1 MALQVFTAVTGAGW
15 ESELVG
21 ALDRADHG
29 VTVVRRCVDVP
40 ELLAAAATGTGQA
53 ALLSADLRRLD
64 ADAVARLTTA
74 GVAVVGLV
82 DPGDEAAAER
92 LHRWG
97 VDRVLAVDAGPEEIA
112 GALRDAVAGIPDP
125 GRDVADPRSALPASG
140 VPAEPDRPSAGTGR
154 VVAVWGPTGAP
165 GRTTV
170 AVGVADE
177 AARLGVP
184 TLLVDADVYGGVV
197 AQLLGLLDESPG
209 LAGAARAVTAGGLDG
224 DALVRLAWAVRPR
237 LRVLTG
243 LARADRWPELRPRAV
258 AAVLEEARR
267 LAGLTV
273 VDCSFCLEE
282 DEELS
287 FDSAA
292 PRRNGATLTVLEEAD
307 TVLCVSGADPVSL
320 QRSIRAI
327 GELRERLPDVHPVV
341 VVNQVR
347 RGPVPG
353 NAQAE
358 IEAALARFAA
368 VDVTCFLPADRKAT
382 DAALASGRTLA
393 EVASGSA
400 LRAGLRSLAAQL
412 AGVAEPVP
420 ARRGRARAA
429 HRTARVVPATGRWGT
444 ARGPAS

>member
-1 MALQVFTAVTGAGW
+1 MALQVFTAVTGAAW

-29 VTVVRRCVDVP
+29 VAVVRRCVDVA

-64 ADAVARLTTA
+64 MDAVAGLEAA

-82 DPGDEAAAER
+82 EPGDERAAER
-92 LHRWG
+92 LRQLG
-97 VDRVLAVDAGPEEIA
+97 VARVLPADAQPDAIA
-112 GALRDAVAGIPDP
+112 QALREAVAGAPTG
-125 GRDVADPRSALPASG
+125 GRDVGDPRAALPVLGAPE
-140 VPAEPDRPSAGTGR
+140 VPEDRPAGRGR
-154 VVAVWGPTGAP
+154 VVAVWGPLGAP

-177 AARLGVP
+177 ASRLGVP

-197 AQLLGLLDESPG
+197 AQVLGLLDESPG
-209 LAGAARAVTAGGLDG
+209 LAGAARQAGQGALDTG
-224 DALVRLAWAVRPR
+224 VLARLAWTVRPH

-258 AAVLEEARR
+258 TAVLDEARR
-267 LAGLTV
+267 LAELTV

-287 FDSAA
+287 FDTAA
-292 PRRNGATLTVLEEAD
+292 PRRNGATLAVLEAAD

-320 QRSIRAI
+320 QRTVRAL
-327 GELRERLPDVHPVV
+327 GELREVLPDAEPVV

-353 NAQAE
+353 DARAE
-358 IEAALARFAA
+358 IAGALERFAGRE
-368 VDVTCFLPADRKAT
+368 VGFFLPADRRAT
-382 DAALASGRTLA
+382 DAALAAGRTLA
-393 EVASGSA
+393 EIAPGSPLRTAVRALAAAMAGVPEPAPSGRR
-400 LRAGLRSLAAQL
+400 LPGRRRAG
-412 AGVAEPVP
+412 
-420 ARRGRARAA
+420 
-429 HRTARVVPATGRWGT
+429 
-444 ARGPAS
+444 

>member
-1 MALQVFTAVTGAGW
+1 MALQVFTAVTGAAW

-29 VTVVRRCVDVP
+29 VTVVRRCVDVA

-53 ALLSADLRRLD
+53 ALLSAELRRLD
-64 ADAVARLTTA
+64 GDAVARLAAA

-82 DPGDEAAAER
+82 EPGDERAADR
-92 LHRWG
+92 LRQLG
-97 VDRVLAVDAGPEEIA
+97 VPRVLPADADPEAIA
-112 GALRDAVAGIPDP
+112 GALREAVADAADP
-125 GRDVADPRSALPASG
+125 GRDVADPRAALPRLG
-140 VPAEPDRPSAGTGR
+140 VPAAPDERPAGRGR

-170 AVGVADE
+170 ALGLADE

-197 AQLLGLLDESPG
+197 AQQLGLLDESPG
-209 LAGAARAVTAGGLDG
+209 LAGAARRAGSGTLDAAGLT
-224 DALVRLAWAVRPR
+224 RLAWAVRPQ

-258 AAVLEEARR
+258 ATVLDEARR
-267 LAGLTV
+267 LAELTV
-273 VDCSFCLEE
+273 VDCSFCVEE

-287 FDSAA
+287 FDTAA
-292 PRRNGATLTVLEEAD
+292 PRRNGVTVTALQAAD
-307 TVLCVSGADPVSL
+307 TVLCVSGADPVAL
-320 QRSIRAI
+320 QRTVRAL
-327 GELRERLPDVHPVV
+327 GQLRDVLPDVEPVL

-353 NAQAE
+353 DPRQE
-358 IEAALARFAA
+358 IAAAIERFAGRE
-368 VDVTCFLPADRKAT
+368 VRFFLPQDRRAT

-393 EVASGSA
+393 EVAGGSP
-400 LRAGLRSLAAQL
+400 LRTALRSLAATL
-412 AGVAEPVP
+412 CGVPEQARR
-420 ARRGRARAA
+420 RRGRALR
-429 HRTARVVPATGRWGT
+429 RSG
-444 ARGPAS
+444 